1 MSDNHHRDKWDARYQ
16 STPLAW
22 SAEPNQTLQEIVH
35 PLQPA
40 AALDV
45 ACGEG
50 RNACWLAQQGWTVT
64 AFDFSSVAIAKAR
77 QIAAE
82 RKVEVTWQVRDATDP
97 LDDLGQFELVTIVYL
112 HTDAQSRA
120 TWLANVSQCVK
131 PRGLLVYI
139 GHDPRNI
146 GRGTGGPQQPDVL
159 PTAAQVTAALDNFE
173 ILRAQTLQ
181 RPVAVEPGHGKHN
194 FGDAL
199 DTIVVAQRR

>member
-1 MSDNHHRDKWDARYQ
+1 
-16 STPLAW
+16 
-22 SAEPNQTLQEIVH
+22 
-35 PLQPA
+35 
-40 AALDV
+40 
-45 ACGEG
+45 
-50 RNACWLAQQGWTVT
+50 
-64 AFDFSSVAIAKAR
+64 VAIAKAR

-112 HTDAQSRA
+112 HTDALSRA
-120 TWLANVSQCVK
+120 TWLANVSHCVK

-194 FGDAL
+194 YGDAL